1 LFFQLVRDVGRG
13 GEANRWICELVELR
27 LQATR
32 VEMEK
37 KPVHARERMREIYY
51 SHRLM
56 ELVRDLS
63 KIGCF
68 YILLSV

>member
-1 LFFQLVRDVGRG
+1 MD
-13 GEANRWICELVELR
+13 LR
-27 LQATR
+27 VSGVKASGT
-32 VEMEK
+32 EN
-37 KPVHARERMREIYY
+37 KPVHAQERMREIYY